1 MNVDNTPVQTN
12 VLLYQVVLAFVP
24 QIGAVQIKTPI
35 ENLKMASSIFKAK
48 RSLLEKV
55 DGIGT
60 IRAKS
65 NLQFEDFEKA
75 EKELEFIEKYKI
87 HPLFLPEKNYPQRL
101 LNCYDPPAML

>member
-1 MNVDNTPVQTN
+1 
-12 VLLYQVVLAFVP
+12 LYQVALTFVP
-24 QIGAVQIKTPI
+24 QIGAVQIKTLI
-35 ENLKMASSIFKAK
+35 ENFKTASSIFKAK

-65 NLQFEDFEKA
+65 ILQFSDFEKA

-87 HPLFLPEKNYPQRL
+87 QPLFLTEKLPATAVEL
-101 LNCYDPPAML
+101 L